1 MKQRG
6 ELNQN
11 QAVVWSGRNND
22 MKASSLKVVEDVFT
36 GGRAEDRI
44 ANSIENA
51 LRRTDEFG
59 RQMTPKEAYRELNYK
74 CGSKPGT
81 LNSSTATIYGRV
93 QLSDGWL
100 AFCT

>member
-1 MKQRG
+1 MYCLIVGLAGALQLLKQRG

-74 CGSKPGT
+74 CGS
-81 LNSSTATIYGRV
+81 LSYTAR
-93 QLSDGWL
+93 
-100 AFCT
+100 

>member
-1 MKQRG
+1 MAHVGLAGALQLLKQRG
-6 ELNQN
+6 ELNQS

-22 MKASSLKVVEDVFT
+22 MKPGSLKVVEDVFT
-36 GGRAEDRI
+36 GGRNEDRI

-74 CGSKPGT
+74 
-81 LNSSTATIYGRV
+81 
-93 QLSDGWL
+93 
-100 AFCT
+100 

>member
-1 MKQRG
+1 M
-6 ELNQN
+6 
-11 QAVVWSGRNND
+11 
-22 MKASSLKVVEDVFT
+22 SLSTQVVEDVFT

-74 CGSKPGT
+74 YVPQ
-81 LNSSTATIYGRV
+81 A
-93 QLSDGWL
+93 
-100 AFCT
+100 